1 LLNGF
6 ASSIKILMNRIKLSI
21 ESLVYSQTQ
30 SGAYVLVLIEE
41 NGIRKLPIVIGTA
54 EAQAIAIA
62 LEGMYPPRPLT
73 HDLFV
78 NFASA
83 YNINVI
89 EVLITKL
96 EEGIFYSELVCEN
109 FGGRIKIDS
118 RTSDAVALAI
128 RFKCPIYANETVLNT
143 AGISSNDFG
152 KSMHEGDED
161 TNQSDSKS
169 LEERELQELERMLND
184 AINSE
189 NYELASKIRDEIN
202 KRK

>member
-1 LLNGF
+1 
-6 ASSIKILMNRIKLSI
+6 MNRIKLSI

-41 NGIRKLPIVIGTA
+41 PGSRKLPIVIGTA
-54 EAQAIAIA
+54 EAQAIAVA

-83 YNINVI
+83 YNINII
-89 EVLITKL
+89 EVMITKL
-96 EEGIFYSELVCEN
+96 EEGIFYSELVCESFAN
-109 FGGRIKIDS
+109 RIKIDS

-128 RFKCPIYANETVLNT
+128 RFKCPIYANESVLNM

-152 KSMHEGDED
+152 KTPNDLTENE
-161 TNQSDSKS
+161 SDPVEHKS
-169 LEERELQELERMLND
+169 IDKMDLNELEQLLNN
-184 AINSE
+184 AISSE
-189 NYELASKIRDEIN
+189 NYELASQIRDEIK

>member
-1 LLNGF
+1 
-6 ASSIKILMNRIKLSI
+6 MNKIKLNI

-41 NGIRKLPIVIGTA
+41 NGERKLPIVIGTA

-62 LEGMYPPRPLT
+62 LEGMHPPRPLT
-73 HDLFV
+73 HDLFI

-83 YNINVI
+83 YNINLV

-96 EEGIFYSELVCEN
+96 EEGIFYSELVCESFAN
-109 FGGRIKIDS
+109 RIKIDS

-128 RFKCPIYANETVLNT
+128 RFKCPIYANESVLKM
-143 AGISSNDFG
+143 AGISSNEFG
-152 KSMHEGDED
+152 NATADEGEEENLDEITKNIED
-161 TNQSDSKS
+161 QTIS
-169 LEERELQELERMLND
+169 ELKKMLND
-184 AINSE
+184 AINNE
-189 NYELASKIRDEIN
+189 NYELASQIRDELN

>member
-1 LLNGF
+1 
-6 ASSIKILMNRIKLSI
+6 MNRIKLSI

-30 SGAYVLVLIEE
+30 SGAYVLVLIEDP
-41 NGIRKLPIVIGTA
+41 GTRKLPIVIGTA

-83 YNINVI
+83 YNINII
-89 EVLITKL
+89 EVMITKL
-96 EEGIFYSELVCEN
+96 EEGIFYSELICESFAN
-109 FGGRIKIDS
+109 RIKIDS

-128 RFKCPIYANETVLNT
+128 RFKCPIYANESVLSM

-152 KSMHEGDED
+152 KTPNDLAENE
-161 TNQSDSKS
+161 SDSVDQKS
-169 LEERELQELERMLND
+169 FEEMELPELEHLLNN
-184 AINSE
+184 AISSE
-189 NYELASKIRDEIN
+189 NYELASQIRDEIN

>member
-1 LLNGF
+1 MD
-6 ASSIKILMNRIKLSI
+6 KIKLNI

-41 NGIRKLPIVIGTA
+41 NGQRKLPIVIGTA

-62 LEGMYPPRPLT
+62 LEGMRPPRPLT
-73 HDLFV
+73 HDLFI

-83 YNINVI
+83 YNINLV

-96 EEGIFYSELVCEN
+96 EEGIFYAELVCESFSN
-109 FGGRIKIDS
+109 RIKIDS

-128 RFKCPIYANETVLNT
+128 RFKCPIYANESVLKM
-143 AGISSNDFG
+143 AGIASSEFESSSG
-152 KSMHEGDED
+152 IK
-161 TNQSDSKS
+161 
-169 LEERELQELERMLND
+169 EEEEEVEISAATEKDIEEQTIAELKKMLDD
-184 AINSE
+184 AINNE

>member
-1 LLNGF
+1 
-6 ASSIKILMNRIKLSI
+6 MNRIKLSI

-41 NGIRKLPIVIGTA
+41 NGNRKLPIVIGTA

-73 HDLFV
+73 HDLFI

-83 YNINVI
+83 YNINMI

-109 FGGRIKIDS
+109 FSNKVRIDS

-128 RFKCPIYANETVLNT
+128 RFKCPIYANETVLNV
-143 AGISSNDFG
+143 AGISSSDFG
-152 KSMHEGDED
+152 KTMNDQEDETD
-161 TNQSDSKS
+161 AEQNKR
-169 LEERELQELERMLND
+169 LEDQTIQELEKMLND
-184 AINSE
+184 SINSE
-189 NYELASKIRDEIN
+189 NYELASKIRDELN

>member
-1 LLNGF
+1 LLFIF
-6 ASSIKILMNRIKLSI
+6 ASQKLRMNRIKLSI

-41 NGIRKLPIVIGTA
+41 NGDRKLPIVIGTA

-78 NFASA
+78 SFASA
-83 YNINVI
+83 YNINMI

-109 FGGRIKIDS
+109 FSNRVKIDS

-128 RFKCPIYANETVLNT
+128 RFKCPIYANESVLNM
-143 AGISSNDFG
+143 AGISSGDFG
-152 KSMHEGDED
+152 KTSGDSDED
-161 TNQSDSKS
+161 TELDNTKN
-169 LEERELQELERMLND
+169 LEDRDLVELEKLLND

>member
-1 LLNGF
+1 
-6 ASSIKILMNRIKLSI
+6 MNRIKLNI

-41 NGIRKLPIVIGTA
+41 DGERKLPIVIGTA

-62 LEGMYPPRPLT
+62 LEGMRPPRPLT
-73 HDLFV
+73 HDLFI

-83 YNINVI
+83 YNINLV

-96 EEGIFYSELVCEN
+96 EEGIFYSELVCESFAN
-109 FGGRIKIDS
+109 RIKIDS

-128 RFKCPIYANETVLNT
+128 RFKCPIYANDSVLKM
-143 AGISSNDFG
+143 AGISANEFGNATVENDN
-152 KSMHEGDED
+152 GDEVEVENKD
-161 TNQSDSKS
+161 LENQTVA
-169 LEERELQELERMLND
+169 ELKKMLTE
-184 AINSE
+184 AISNE
-189 NYELASKIRDEIN
+189 NYELASQIRDEIN

>member
-1 LLNGF
+1 MQ
-6 ASSIKILMNRIKLSI
+6 MNRIKLSI

-41 NGIRKLPIVIGTA
+41 NGSRKLPIVIGTA

-83 YNINVI
+83 FNINII

-96 EEGIFYSELVCEN
+96 EEGIFYSELVYEN
-109 FGGRIKIDS
+109 FSNRVKIDS

-128 RFKCPIYANETVLNT
+128 RFKCPIYANESVLNM

-152 KSMHEGDED
+152 KTMNDSDEEI
-161 TNQSDSKS
+161 DSEDIKN
-169 LEERELQELERMLND
+169 LEDRDIQELEKLLNE

>member
-1 LLNGF
+1 MKKVQLN
-6 ASSIKILMNRIKLSI
+6 I

-41 NGIRKLPIVIGTA
+41 KGNRKLPIVIGSA

-62 LEGMYPPRPLT
+62 LEGMSPPRPLT

-83 YNINVI
+83 FNINLD

-96 EEGIFYSELVCEN
+96 EEGIFYSELICDSLANRV
-109 FGGRIKIDS
+109 KIDS

-128 RFKCPIYANETVLNT
+128 RFKCPIYADEEVLKQ
-143 AGISSNDFG
+143 AGISSTDFSSEDITLEEEVII
-152 KSMHEGDED
+152 KEEDHEL
-161 TNQSDSKS
+161 NLKS
-169 LEERELQELERMLND
+169 LKDLKKMLSE
-184 AINSE
+184 AINNE
-189 NYELASKIRDEIN
+189 EYESASRIRDEIN
-202 KRK
+202 RRE

>member
-1 LLNGF
+1 MNKIRLN
-6 ASSIKILMNRIKLSI
+6 I
-21 ESLVYSQTQ
+21 ESLVYSQTH

-41 NGIRKLPIVIGTA
+41 YGQRKLPIVIGTA

-62 LEGMYPPRPLT
+62 LEGMNPPRPLT

-78 NFASA
+78 NFALA
-83 YNINVI
+83 YNINLV

-96 EEGIFYSELVCEN
+96 EGEIFYAELICQSASS
-109 FGGRIKIDS
+109 RIKIDS

-128 RFKCPIYANETVLNT
+128 RFKCPIFANENVLKS
-143 AGISSNDFG
+143 AGISYTPQQSQQNSKEQNDEVLTDSSNL
-152 KSMHEGDED
+152 
-161 TNQSDSKS
+161 TTKS
-169 LEERELQELERMLND
+169 LSELELMLNE

>member
-1 LLNGF
+1 MNKVRLN
-6 ASSIKILMNRIKLSI
+6 I

-41 NGIRKLPIVIGTA
+41 NGSRKLPIVIGSA

-62 LEGMYPPRPLT
+62 LEGMNPPRPLT

-83 YNINVI
+83 FNINLD

-96 EEGIFYSELVCEN
+96 EEGIFYSELICDSLANRV
-109 FGGRIKIDS
+109 KIDS

-128 RFKCPIYANETVLNT
+128 RFKCPIV
-143 AGISSNDFG
+143 
-152 KSMHEGDED
+152 
-161 TNQSDSKS
+161 S
-169 LEERELQELERMLND
+169 LVQNHL
-184 AINSE
+184 
-189 NYELASKIRDEIN
+189 KT
-202 KRK
+202 

>member
-1 LLNGF
+1 
-6 ASSIKILMNRIKLSI
+6 MNKIKLNI
-21 ESLVYSQTQ
+21 ESLVYSQTH

-41 NGIRKLPIVIGTA
+41 FGQRKLPIVIGTA
-54 EAQAIAIA
+54 EAQAIALA
-62 LEGMYPPRPLT
+62 LEGMTPPRPLT

-78 NFASA
+78 NFAMA
-83 YNINVI
+83 YNINLV

-96 EEGIFYSELVCEN
+96 EGEIFYAELVCEN
-109 FGGRIKIDS
+109 ISSRIKIDS

-128 RFKCPIYANETVLNT
+128 RFKCPIFANESVLKA
-143 AGISSNDFG
+143 AGISYSSQGSQNKAENNDPIAETSNLTE
-152 KSMHEGDED
+152 KSI
-161 TNQSDSKS
+161 SD
-169 LEERELQELERMLND
+169 LENLLSE

>member
-1 LLNGF
+1 MNKIRLN
-6 ASSIKILMNRIKLSI
+6 I
-21 ESLVYSQTQ
+21 ESLVYSQTH

-41 NGIRKLPIVIGTA
+41 YGQRKLPIVIGTA

-62 LEGMYPPRPLT
+62 LEGMNPPRPLT

-78 NFASA
+78 NFALA
-83 YNINVI
+83 YNINLV

-96 EEGIFYSELVCEN
+96 EGEIFYAELICQSASS
-109 FGGRIKIDS
+109 RIKIDS

-128 RFKCPIYANETVLNT
+128 RFKCPIYANESVLKL
-143 AGISSNDFG
+143 AGISYTPQQSGQNPKDQ
-152 KSMHEGDED
+152 EEEPITEN
-161 TNQSDSKS
+161 TNLSTKNLS
-169 LEERELQELERMLND
+169 ELESLLNE
-184 AINSE
+184 AVSNE

>member
-1 LLNGF
+1 
-6 ASSIKILMNRIKLSI
+6 MNRIKLNI

-41 NGIRKLPIVIGTA
+41 DGARKLPIVIGTA

-62 LEGMYPPRPLT
+62 LEGMRPPRPLT
-73 HDLFV
+73 HDLFI

-83 YNINVI
+83 YNINLV

-96 EEGIFYSELVCEN
+96 EEGIFYSELVCESFAN
-109 FGGRIKIDS
+109 RIKIDS

-128 RFKCPIYANETVLNT
+128 RFKCPIYANDSVLKM
-143 AGISSNDFG
+143 AGISANEFGNASVEGEDSNEIDVDN
-152 KSMHEGDED
+152 KNLED
-161 TNQSDSKS
+161 QSIT
-169 LEERELQELERMLND
+169 ELKKMLTD
-184 AINSE
+184 AITNE
-189 NYELASKIRDEIN
+189 NYELASQIRDEIN

>member
-1 LLNGF
+1 MKKIRLN
-6 ASSIKILMNRIKLSI
+6 I

-41 NGIRKLPIVIGTA
+41 NGSRKLPIVIGSA

-62 LEGMYPPRPLT
+62 LEGMSPPRPLT

-83 YNINVI
+83 FNINLD

-96 EEGIFYSELVCEN
+96 EEGIFYSELICDSLAN
-109 FGGRIKIDS
+109 KIKIDS

-128 RFKCPIYANETVLNT
+128 RFKCPIYADEEVLKH
-143 AGISSNDFG
+143 AGISSTDYSSADV
-152 KSMHEGDED
+152 SMEDKTISDEKD
-161 TNQSDSKS
+161 NELSAKS
-169 LEERELQELERMLND
+169 LEDLKKLLSE
-184 AINSE
+184 AINNE
-189 NYELASKIRDEIN
+189 EYEYASKIRDEIN

>member
-1 LLNGF
+1 MKKVRLN
-6 ASSIKILMNRIKLSI
+6 I

-41 NGIRKLPIVIGTA
+41 NGSRKLPIVIGSA

-62 LEGMYPPRPLT
+62 LEGMSPPRPLT

-83 YNINVI
+83 FNINLD

-96 EEGIFYSELVCEN
+96 EEGIFYSELICDSLANRV
-109 FGGRIKIDS
+109 KIDS

-128 RFKCPIYANETVLNT
+128 RFKCPIYADEEVLKH
-143 AGISSNDFG
+143 AGISSTSYTSSDTLVGDDNPKDEKTNELNL
-152 KSMHEGDED
+152 KSIED
-161 TNQSDSKS
+161 LKK
-169 LEERELQELERMLND
+169 MLSD
-184 AINSE
+184 AINNEEYE
-189 NYELASKIRDEIN
+189 NASKIRDEIN
-202 KRK
+202 KRE

>member
-1 LLNGF
+1 
-6 ASSIKILMNRIKLSI
+6 MNRIKLNI

-41 NGIRKLPIVIGTA
+41 NGERKLPIVIGTA

-62 LEGMYPPRPLT
+62 LEGMQPPRPLT
-73 HDLFV
+73 HDLFI

-83 YNINVI
+83 YNINLV

-96 EEGIFYSELVCEN
+96 EEGIFYSELVCESFAN
-109 FGGRIKIDS
+109 RIKIDS

-128 RFKCPIYANETVLNT
+128 RFKCPIFVNESVLKT
-143 AGISSNDFG
+143 AGISSNEFSGSTLDDDIEEDIEETN
-152 KSMHEGDED
+152 KKIEDQTISELKKMLDE
-161 TNQSDSKS
+161 
-169 LEERELQELERMLND
+169 
-184 AINSE
+184 AINNE
-189 NYELASKIRDEIN
+189 NYELASKIRDELN